1 MTFAKRQTLMMI
13 LMITL
18 GLAFAFSV
26 FTAARSQTATTPRG
40 PFMIAGGDKMMV
52 WRIDQST
59 GMISYCMRD
68 SVSTDPKFITQ
79 RAPYCS
85 AWSQN

>member
-1 MTFAKRQTLMMI
+1 MNLAKRQTLMMI
-13 LMITL
+13 MMITL

-26 FTAARSQTATTPRG
+26 FTAARSQTPVATRG
-40 PFMIAGGDKMMV
+40 PYMIAAGDKMMV

-59 GMISYCMRD
+59 GMVSYCMRD
-68 SVSTDPKFITQ
+68 SVSTDPKFIQQ

-85 AWSQN
+85 AWSPQ